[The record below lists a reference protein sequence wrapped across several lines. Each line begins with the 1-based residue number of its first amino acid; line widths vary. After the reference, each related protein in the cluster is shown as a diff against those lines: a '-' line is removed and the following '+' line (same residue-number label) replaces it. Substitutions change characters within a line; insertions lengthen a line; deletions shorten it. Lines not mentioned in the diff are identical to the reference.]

1 MAAPE
6 GYRGQPAHNRDLGV
20 SWKNFA
26 MGGFKPGLFGNFHH
40 LSPMKTAGSRARP
53 QIPFDI
59 ARECKRIH
67 SGKSKQRA
75 RIIFYARVNTQ
86 TDSKAAAATLRY
98 WRML

>member
-75 RIIFYARVNTQ
+75 RIIFYARVT
-86 TDSKAAAATLRY
+86 TDPAPTRAVALLRY
-98 WRML
+98 CRTL